1 MASFRFRVPSFDFL
15 VARLGSSFRGW
26 SFSFDP
32 AMSYQDL
39 ILRKLDSLK
48 DQAKDALWAVSSCI
62 CKPAAKIK
70 INGRTCL

>member
-1 MASFRFRVPSFDFL
+1 MVSFRRIASFDFL
-15 VARLGSSFRGW
+15 VARFGLSFRGW
-26 SFSFDP
+26 YFCFDS
-32 AMSYQDL
+32 AMSYQDF

-48 DQAKDALWAVSSCI
+48 DQAKDALWAVTSCI